1 MNSTNATLSD
11 QGTLTL
17 NGALTIDAGTFQL
30 ADGGTFAGATSI
42 TNAGTIEFAES
53 FTLAN
58 SITNTGTLQVDAGE
72 TLTLVGV
79 TISGG
84 TLSTASTGAI
94 DVTGTSTLSGMTV
107 NGGAIADSGTLNIAG
122 LVTLEGGANITGGA
136 MSIGSGATLDA
147 DTPSGSDTLIDVTVS
162 IANTGTLKVDPATG
176 AMLVLSGGTT
186 VTGGTLWIN
195 IAGTVQVGA
204 GGAALD
210 DVAVTDDKTLSIS
223 ASTTLSASSGTA
235 ITGGVISD
243 LGTLEANGGLVT
255 VSAGTSISGSG
266 NVEVTNSGTADFLD
280 AFNQAV
286 TFSGAGMLELAQ
298 STSFSAAVT
307 GFNSGSN
314 SGDVIDLQDVAYAVS
329 DYTVWTQTSTSG
341 NGSGT
346 LQVYDGTTLE
356 RTLNLA
362 GMYSSG
368 NFALTADSGTG
379 TEVIASPTT
388 VTVSGLTSGNAEQGD
403 LVMVSLG
410 ASLSNVTY
418 TWLLDGQVVLGD
430 STDSYTPAY
439 ADQGKTL
446 DVVVNFTD
454 PTTGNTDEVTGV
466 AGTVQANPN
475 DLHWNNSA
483 GGNWTTATD
492 WTPNTVPNSTTQIA
506 FIDASGTYTVNIT
519 STVTVGGL
527 TDASS
532 TATLEINGGTLNADG
547 AASITNLILTG
558 TNNGSGGGAG
568 TLQGS
573 GTVDITNTLTSS
585 GFAQMGGSGTTIL
598 DAGST
603 GSTLDF
609 GLSRTLEIGG
619 SATVLANNSVN
630 VGGDGGVGMVEVL
643 SGGTLTLQS
652 GSGESDAALAN
663 SGSGNS
669 VSNAGDLIESGSG
682 LRRIDVALTNTGTVD
697 AQSGTLDING
707 GGSSSGILQA
717 EAGATLA
724 FATGSFTLAANS
736 QLNDAGNLTVT
747 NNGTLTTD
755 PTDQV
760 SVSGALIVTSGGTLN
775 LNSAVT
781 PSSVTI
787 NGGTLNA
794 NATLTTATLTL
805 TGTNNGSGGGA
816 GTLGGSG
823 TVHVTGTFSASSFA
837 EMDGSGT
844 LVLDASSTGSTL
856 EGGVSRTVEVSG
868 SANIAANT
876 SIGLG
881 SDGGPGT
888 LEVLQGG
895 TLTLQSTAGESDAAI
910 NGSGSGNTF
919 SNAGTLIVSGGGQRN
934 VGVALS
940 NTGTVNIQSG
950 TLLLNAGG
958 SSSGTV
964 QAESGATIQF
974 GGGGGSG
981 GTTFTLAANSQLDDA
996 GNLSLIGSNTLTTDA
1011 TDQMSV
1017 GQTLT
1022 VNGGTLNANA
1032 SFTAADFTLTGTN
1045 NGSGGGA
1052 GLLSGSGTVDVSG
1065 TLTMSGFDGMEGSGT
1080 TILDAA
1086 STGSTLEGGLS
1097 RTLEIGGSASIQS
1110 NNAVT
1115 IGGEGAAG
1123 TLEILSGGTL
1133 TLLSGSGENSNAISN
1148 SGSGNSVSNT
1158 GTLIESGSGQR
1169 NIAVA
1174 LSNSGT
1180 IEVQSGTLD
1189 VTAAV
1194 SGTGSVQISGG
1205 GVAEFG
1211 NTFNENV
1218 AFSGAGTLELAQS
1231 YSGTISS
1238 FDEAGT
1244 SDTLGLALSAA
1255 RSGDAFTVT
1264 PNYNGT
1270 TTTLTVTDTTHTGSA
1285 SVVLAGNYSSAALVA
1300 QNLLWSASSS
1310 ATGVVT
1316 VTEAAPTADTWN
1328 DTTGNWATAAD
1339 WSTGVLPSASQ
1350 EAVLA
1355 SGAAYTVTLTG
1366 TQSPFSVLL
1375 NDGNATLSDQGTLAL
1390 TGSLTLAAG
1399 AFALT
1404 SSGTIIGG
1412 TITDAGSGMV
1422 FDGGTLQGP
1431 ITYEGTMNLTPAG
1444 SSVIVIGSL
1453 TTSGGGTSYLTLTG
1467 VGGTG
1472 PGAIN
1477 ISSNSYLY
1485 LDDSQTINNATI
1497 TLSGT
1502 NAYVEDNE
1510 TSAGN
1515 SANGGAPEVLT
1526 FGSSLIIDQTGASGI
1541 IGTTYDDAA
1550 ASNIVNDGTIN
1561 AQAGT
1566 LYIASGGTHAFGF
1579 TNAGAITVSAGT
1591 LEIEPTTFT
1600 NAAGGSITAD
1610 GGTTLY
1616 IGTSTATTWSNSGT
1630 VTIDSG
1636 AKLYMWG
1643 AFTTASLAGFT
1654 DNSTTTYLD
1663 GTLTNT
1669 GATLA
1674 LGSGGTFAPL
1684 TLVSGTII
1692 GGTITDA
1699 GSGMVFDG
1707 GTLQGPITY
1716 EGTMN
1721 LMPAGSSVIVIG
1733 SLTTSGGGT
1742 SYLTLT
1748 GVGGTGPGAI
1758 NIGSNSYL
1766 YLDDSQTINNAT
1778 ITLSGTNAYVEDNE
1792 TSAGNSANGGAPEV
1806 LTFGSSLIIDQ
1817 TGASGIIGTTYDDA
1831 AASNIV
1837 NDGTINAQAGTLYI
1851 ASGGTH
1857 AFGFTN
1863 AGAITVSAGTLEIEP
1878 TTFTNAAGGSIT
1890 ADGGT
1895 TLYIGTSTATTWSNS
1910 GTVTIDS
1917 GAKLYMWG
1925 AFTTA
1930 SLAGFTD
1937 NSTTTYL
1944 DGTLTNTGA
1953 TLALGSGGTFAPLTL
1968 VSGTIIGGTITDAGS
1983 GMVFDGGTLQGPI
1996 TYEGTMNLMPANSSV
2011 IVTGSL
2017 TTSGGG
2023 TSYLTL
2029 TGVGGTG
2036 PGAINI
2042 GSNSYLYL
2050 DDSQTI
2056 NNATITLSGT
2066 NAYVEDN
2073 ETSAGNSANGGTPEV
2088 LTFGSSLIIDQTG
2101 ASGII
2106 GTTYDDAAASNIV
2119 NDGTINAQ
2127 AGTLYIVSGGT
2138 HAFGF
2143 TNDGAIVISSGATAY
2158 IEPTTFNNGTGTVSF
2173 SGAGTLELGSTVTS
2187 FTETIG
2193 GFGAGAII
2201 DLKNLSYSAA
2211 DTTLWTQVTTGANAA
2226 GTLNI
2231 SNGSGT
2237 VLETLNLAGTY
2248 SQTGFTLQGDS
2259 GGGTSGDV
2267 ELLLNSAPTADNW
2280 TGAGG
2285 NSEWSNSANWS
2296 AGVPAANSEVSISS
2310 ATVTFD
2316 PSGSPDRVYSLSASS
2331 GSTLAIVNGA
2341 VLTVSTNVGNSGT
2354 IYVDGPYGDSG
2365 GGSLTID
2372 GTLTNSNFVQIG
2384 NGGGAT
2390 GTITAAGLDNTGTID
2405 IAGNGNTSPDLMNIA
2420 AVAPATWVGTLNI
2433 SGDGELEFASGEIAT
2448 IASGAQINLSGPQAW
2463 VADAGAVT
2471 GNTALAG
2478 LTSIAGQLQVA
2489 NGALLTTDGAL
2500 DNSGTIYVDGPYG
2513 DSGGGS
2519 LTIDGTLTNSNFVQI
2534 GNGGGAAGTITAAG
2548 LDNTG
2553 TIAIESGSTLS
2564 VSGSMTDEGMISGA
2578 GTLMLT
2584 GTYLKSVS
2592 DTTTISA
2599 AINNTGTVNVEA
2611 GTLELSGGLTNNGEL
2626 EVSGGALDVTT
2637 AIGGIGTI
2645 LFSSTG
2651 TFELANLSGFNDT
2664 FSGFGTTDTL
2674 DLGGFN
2680 STAGNTFTT
2689 STTYNGTD
2697 TTLTITDTTKG
2708 TSEFVTLVGNYT
2720 PPANVAWSAT
2730 SDGSGGADV
2739 IEASPTADNWV
2750 GTGTTTWGSG
2760 TNWSSG
2766 SAPGA
2771 TNEAEFTGT
2780 GSSAVTLSAA
2790 TSQSPFSVW
2799 LDNSNITIDDLGTLN
2814 LSGALTLT
2822 AGTFTLGG
2830 SGTIAGG
2837 TIVDQGSGLTFSGG
2851 TLSGV
2856 TYDGTL
2862 NLSANSSSV
2871 YVATSLTATGA
2882 NGTGAGTVNLTGTS
2896 DDIYFEGNQTF
2907 DNATINLGS
2916 ATGYADYI
2924 DNDDTNNTG
2933 SVLTLGPN
2941 LIINDNSYAYEYI
2954 GSTGSNHTG
2963 DGIVNEGTI
2972 NIEANDQSYY
2982 AYIDPYNFT
2991 NQGAI
2996 NVANGDTLYIEPTYN
3011 LTNTAT
3017 GEITVSGTGSKLYFS
3032 GGSGPISN
3040 AGAITVGAGATLY
3053 LGNSSSAV
3061 SNSGTITATDDTIYL
3076 YSYGSFSNTGTLSL
3090 TDSTIHLYGSYTTA
3104 QLAPLLND
3112 GDTLVIDGTLTNT
3125 AAILNVGPGTSL
3137 PSVVLASDGTISGG
3151 TIVDQGSGLTFSGG
3165 TLSGVTYDGT
3175 LNLSANSSSVYVATS
3190 LTATGANGTGAGTV
3204 NLTGTSDDI
3213 YFEGNQTFDNA
3224 TINLG
3229 SATGYADYIDNDDT
3243 NNTGSVLTLGPNLII
3258 NDNSYAY
3265 EYIGSTGS
3273 NHTGDGIVNE
3283 GTINIE
3289 ANDQSYY
3296 AYIDPYNFTNQGAI
3310 NVANGDT
3317 LYIEPTYNLTN
3328 TATGEI
3334 TVSGTGSKLYFSGGS
3349 GPISNA
3355 GAITVG
3361 AGATLYLGNSS
3372 SAVSNSGTITATD
3385 DTIYLYSYGSFSNT
3399 GTLSLTDSTIHL
3411 YGSYTTAQLA
3421 PLLNDGD
3428 TLVIDGTLTNTAAIL
3443 NVGPGTSLPS
3453 VVLASDGTI
3462 SGGTIVDQGSGLT
3475 FSGGTLSG
3483 VTYDGTLNLSANSS
3497 SVYVATSLTAT
3508 GANGT
3513 GAGTV
3518 NLTGT
3523 SDDIY
3528 FEGNQTF
3535 DNATINLGSATGYA
3549 DYIDNDDTNNTG
3561 SVLTLGPNLIINDN
3575 SYAYE
3580 YIGSTGS
3587 NHTGDGIVNE
3597 GTINIEANDQSYYA
3611 YIDPY
3616 NFTNQGAINVA
3627 NGDTLYIEPTY
3638 NLTNTATGEITVSGT
3653 GSKLYFSGGS
3663 GPISNAGAITVGAGA
3678 TLYLGNS
3685 SSAVSN
3691 SGTITATDDTI
3702 YLYSYGSFSNTGTLS
3717 LTDSTIHLYGSYTTA
3732 QLAPLLNDGDTLVI
3746 DGTLTNTAAILNVGP
3761 GTSLP
3766 SVVLASDGTIS
3777 GGTIVDQ
3784 GSGLTF
3790 SGGTLSG
3797 VTYDGTLNLS
3807 ANSSSVYVAT
3817 SLTATG
3823 ANGTGA
3829 GTVNLTGTS
3838 DDIYFEGNQ
3847 TFDNA
3852 TINLGSAT
3860 GYADY
3865 IDNDDTNNTGSVLTL
3880 GPNLIIND
3888 NSYAYE
3894 YIGSTGS
3901 NHTGDGIVNEGT
3913 INIEA
3918 NDQSYYAYIDPYNF
3932 TNQGAINVA
3941 NGDTLYIEPTY
3952 NLTNT
3957 ATGEITVSGTGSKL
3971 YFSGGSGPI
3980 SNAGAITVGAG
3991 ATLYLGNSSS
4001 AVSNSGTI
4009 TATDDTIYLYSYG
4022 SFSNTG
4028 TLSLTDSTIH
4038 LYGSYTT
4045 AQLAP
4050 LLNDG
4055 DTLVIDGT
4063 LTNTAAILNVG
4074 PGTSLPSVV
4083 LASDGTISGG
4093 TIVDQG
4099 SGLTFSGGTLSGVT
4113 YDGTLNLSANSSS
4126 VYVATSLTATGANG
4140 TGAGTVNLTGTSD
4153 DIYFEGNQTFDNATI
4168 NLGSATG
4175 YADYI
4180 DNDDT
4185 NNTGSVLTLGPNL
4198 IINDNS
4204 YAYEY
4209 IGSTGSNHTGD
4220 GIVNEGTINIEAND
4234 QSYYA
4239 YIDPYNFTN
4248 QGAINVANGDTLY
4261 IEPTYNLTNTA
4272 TGEITVSGTGSKLY
4286 IEPTSFTNN
4295 GTITLSNGATLD
4307 ITSPATGT
4315 GSYTIDASSTLEF
4328 NSTVASGATVYFG
4341 ASIGTLMLEQPS
4353 SFNGAIS
4360 ASSGSLASGDVIY
4373 LKGFNA
4379 TYTTATPTF
4388 NASSDTTSL
4397 LVTDPHDSLSVSLTL
4412 DGNYSAD
4419 TFIASS
4425 ASSGADIA
4433 DPPPAPTI
4441 VNGGSLDIS
4450 APSDDTVTFTGA
4462 TGSLVLNQPE
4472 SFTGQIIGFTGT
4484 APDAAHSDTI
4494 DLVGINYGSSQFAE
4508 LYNSVTGLLTV
4519 TDGTNSASITFDDFN
4534 ATLDFASDGNGGT
4547 LITDPPV
4554 NWFIWYYSECVAR
4567 LRNEV

>member
-1 MNSTNATLSD
+1 MLSPDSISVAVSVVGSNNPPVQVGQTLVATASITGDATDVASPIAYQWQALVNGVWTDVSGALAGNFDNGQPSSFLQLTQAELGGQFRVQASFTDDTGQQETVTSAATAAVVPVTPEITLPFTYAIENLTIVKGGSQVYDNSFTEAPPASPKIESSSGPTSIVFDTLGSFWSEGTVNGNPAAILSSSGVALSVLGTGNADVVALLNTNTSSAAANASQGLKVGVAFSVSSTFELTALPKGSYGMQLTDGTSTHSSDEVVSLVVQGFANGTTAVELLQENFATGSTTTLDSQTLTSTQLADDNQIEFTLTHTANASTVTGSFELLDNGVVDTTNPNSSIIFASLGTAFNSASGGNNWTRVAVLASTTPGVGVNYSAGQSVHVGQTLIASASTNDPAATLNYQWQESTNSSFTAGTITSIGADSSSYTLQSTDAGDFIRVVVSTSDPGNSSASETSAVTGQVAAAPMISVPGAQTLSQGQSTAIPNVSVSETGNATGETFTVTLTDTSGDLSANTLATGGGGTITGAGTTDLVISGTLGQLNADLTTLTDADATAGSDTITANATDSFDNSATTQTIGVTVTAGQNDNWINASGGTWTDIAHAAANWSTGAVPLASQAVMIGETGTYDVTIPSGQTAEVASLTLDSTNATLSD

-585 GFAQMGGSGTTIL
+585 GFAEMGGSGTTIL

-2237 VLETLNLAGTY
+2237 VLEN
-2248 SQTGFTLQGDS
+2248 SQSRRHLQ
-2259 GGGTSGDV
+2259 
-2267 ELLLNSAPTADNW
+2267 
-2280 TGAGG
+2280 
-2285 NSEWSNSANWS
+2285 
-2296 AGVPAANSEVSISS
+2296 
-2310 ATVTFD
+2310 
-2316 PSGSPDRVYSLSASS
+2316 PDRIHA
-2331 GSTLAIVNGA
+2331 
-2341 VLTVSTNVGNSGT
+2341 
-2354 IYVDGPYGDSG
+2354 PRR
-2365 GGSLTID
+2365 
-2372 GTLTNSNFVQIG
+2372 QRRR
-2384 NGGGAT
+2384 
-2390 GTITAAGLDNTGTID
+2390 
-2405 IAGNGNTSPDLMNIA
+2405 NI
-2420 AVAPATWVGTLNI
+2420 
-2433 SGDGELEFASGEIAT
+2433 
-2448 IASGAQINLSGPQAW
+2448 
-2463 VADAGAVT
+2463 
-2471 GNTALAG
+2471 
-2478 LTSIAGQLQVA
+2478 
-2489 NGALLTTDGAL
+2489 
-2500 DNSGTIYVDGPYG
+2500 
-2513 DSGGGS
+2513 
-2519 LTIDGTLTNSNFVQI
+2519 
-2534 GNGGGAAGTITAAG
+2534 
-2548 LDNTG
+2548 
-2553 TIAIESGSTLS
+2553 
-2564 VSGSMTDEGMISGA
+2564 
-2578 GTLMLT
+2578 
-2584 GTYLKSVS
+2584 
-2592 DTTTISA
+2592 
-2599 AINNTGTVNVEA
+2599 
-2611 GTLELSGGLTNNGEL
+2611 
-2626 EVSGGALDVTT
+2626 
-2637 AIGGIGTI
+2637 
-2645 LFSSTG
+2645 
-2651 TFELANLSGFNDT
+2651 
-2664 FSGFGTTDTL
+2664 
-2674 DLGGFN
+2674 
-2680 STAGNTFTT
+2680 
-2689 STTYNGTD
+2689 
-2697 TTLTITDTTKG
+2697 
-2708 TSEFVTLVGNYT
+2708 
-2720 PPANVAWSAT
+2720 
-2730 SDGSGGADV
+2730 
-2739 IEASPTADNWV
+2739 
-2750 GTGTTTWGSG
+2750 
-2760 TNWSSG
+2760 
-2766 SAPGA
+2766 
-2771 TNEAEFTGT
+2771 
-2780 GSSAVTLSAA
+2780 
-2790 TSQSPFSVW
+2790 
-2799 LDNSNITIDDLGTLN
+2799 
-2814 LSGALTLT
+2814 
-2822 AGTFTLGG
+2822 
-2830 SGTIAGG
+2830 
-2837 TIVDQGSGLTFSGG
+2837 
-2851 TLSGV
+2851 
-2856 TYDGTL
+2856 
-2862 NLSANSSSV
+2862 
-2871 YVATSLTATGA
+2871 
-2882 NGTGAGTVNLTGTS
+2882 
-2896 DDIYFEGNQTF
+2896 
-2907 DNATINLGS
+2907 
-2916 ATGYADYI
+2916 
-2924 DNDDTNNTG
+2924 
-2933 SVLTLGPN
+2933 
-2941 LIINDNSYAYEYI
+2941 
-2954 GSTGSNHTG
+2954 
-2963 DGIVNEGTI
+2963 
-2972 NIEANDQSYY
+2972 
-2982 AYIDPYNFT
+2982 
-2991 NQGAI
+2991 
-2996 NVANGDTLYIEPTYN
+2996 
-3011 LTNTAT
+3011 
-3017 GEITVSGTGSKLYFS
+3017 
-3032 GGSGPISN
+3032 
-3040 AGAITVGAGATLY
+3040 
-3053 LGNSSSAV
+3053 
-3061 SNSGTITATDDTIYL
+3061 
-3076 YSYGSFSNTGTLSL
+3076 
-3090 TDSTIHLYGSYTTA
+3090 
-3104 QLAPLLND
+3104 
-3112 GDTLVIDGTLTNT
+3112 
-3125 AAILNVGPGTSL
+3125 
-3137 PSVVLASDGTISGG
+3137 
-3151 TIVDQGSGLTFSGG
+3151 
-3165 TLSGVTYDGT
+3165 
-3175 LNLSANSSSVYVATS
+3175 
-3190 LTATGANGTGAGTV
+3190 
-3204 NLTGTSDDI
+3204 
-3213 YFEGNQTFDNA
+3213 
-3224 TINLG
+3224 
-3229 SATGYADYIDNDDT
+3229 
-3243 NNTGSVLTLGPNLII
+3243 
-3258 NDNSYAY
+3258 
-3265 EYIGSTGS
+3265 
-3273 NHTGDGIVNE
+3273 
-3283 GTINIE
+3283 
-3289 ANDQSYY
+3289 
-3296 AYIDPYNFTNQGAI
+3296 
-3310 NVANGDT
+3310 
-3317 LYIEPTYNLTN
+3317 
-3328 TATGEI
+3328 
-3334 TVSGTGSKLYFSGGS
+3334 
-3349 GPISNA
+3349 
-3355 GAITVG
+3355 
-3361 AGATLYLGNSS
+3361 
-3372 SAVSNSGTITATD
+3372 
-3385 DTIYLYSYGSFSNT
+3385 
-3399 GTLSLTDSTIHL
+3399 
-3411 YGSYTTAQLA
+3411 
-3421 PLLNDGD
+3421 
-3428 TLVIDGTLTNTAAIL
+3428 
-3443 NVGPGTSLPS
+3443 
-3453 VVLASDGTI
+3453 
-3462 SGGTIVDQGSGLT
+3462 
-3475 FSGGTLSG
+3475 
-3483 VTYDGTLNLSANSS
+3483 
-3497 SVYVATSLTAT
+3497 
-3508 GANGT
+3508 
-3513 GAGTV
+3513 
-3518 NLTGT
+3518 
-3523 SDDIY
+3523 
-3528 FEGNQTF
+3528 
-3535 DNATINLGSATGYA
+3535 
-3549 DYIDNDDTNNTG
+3549 
-3561 SVLTLGPNLIINDN
+3561 
-3575 SYAYE
+3575 
-3580 YIGSTGS
+3580 
-3587 NHTGDGIVNE
+3587 
-3597 GTINIEANDQSYYA
+3597 
-3611 YIDPY
+3611 
-3616 NFTNQGAINVA
+3616 
-3627 NGDTLYIEPTY
+3627 
-3638 NLTNTATGEITVSGT
+3638 
-3653 GSKLYFSGGS
+3653 
-3663 GPISNAGAITVGAGA
+3663 
-3678 TLYLGNS
+3678 
-3685 SSAVSN
+3685 
-3691 SGTITATDDTI
+3691 
-3702 YLYSYGSFSNTGTLS
+3702 
-3717 LTDSTIHLYGSYTTA
+3717 
-3732 QLAPLLNDGDTLVI
+3732 
-3746 DGTLTNTAAILNVGP
+3746 
-3761 GTSLP
+3761 
-3766 SVVLASDGTIS
+3766 
-3777 GGTIVDQ
+3777 
-3784 GSGLTF
+3784 
-3790 SGGTLSG
+3790 
-3797 VTYDGTLNLS
+3797 
-3807 ANSSSVYVAT
+3807 
-3817 SLTATG
+3817 
-3823 ANGTGA
+3823 
-3829 GTVNLTGTS
+3829 
-3838 DDIYFEGNQ
+3838 
-3847 TFDNA
+3847 
-3852 TINLGSAT
+3852 
-3860 GYADY
+3860 
-3865 IDNDDTNNTGSVLTL
+3865 
-3880 GPNLIIND
+3880 
-3888 NSYAYE
+3888 
-3894 YIGSTGS
+3894 
-3901 NHTGDGIVNEGT
+3901 
-3913 INIEA
+3913 
-3918 NDQSYYAYIDPYNF
+3918 
-3932 TNQGAINVA
+3932 
-3941 NGDTLYIEPTY
+3941 
-3952 NLTNT
+3952 
-3957 ATGEITVSGTGSKL
+3957 
-3971 YFSGGSGPI
+3971 
-3980 SNAGAITVGAG
+3980 
-3991 ATLYLGNSSS
+3991 
-4001 AVSNSGTI
+4001 
-4009 TATDDTIYLYSYG
+4009 
-4022 SFSNTG
+4022 
-4028 TLSLTDSTIH
+4028 
-4038 LYGSYTT
+4038 
-4045 AQLAP
+4045 
-4050 LLNDG
+4050 
-4055 DTLVIDGT
+4055 
-4063 LTNTAAILNVG
+4063 
-4074 PGTSLPSVV
+4074 
-4083 LASDGTISGG
+4083 
-4093 TIVDQG
+4093 
-4099 SGLTFSGGTLSGVT
+4099 
-4113 YDGTLNLSANSSS
+4113 
-4126 VYVATSLTATGANG
+4126 
-4140 TGAGTVNLTGTSD
+4140 
-4153 DIYFEGNQTFDNATI
+4153 
-4168 NLGSATG
+4168 
-4175 YADYI
+4175 
-4180 DNDDT
+4180 
-4185 NNTGSVLTLGPNL
+4185 
-4198 IINDNS
+4198 
-4204 YAYEY
+4204 
-4209 IGSTGSNHTGD
+4209 
-4220 GIVNEGTINIEAND
+4220 
-4234 QSYYA
+4234 
-4239 YIDPYNFTN
+4239 
-4248 QGAINVANGDTLY
+4248 
-4261 IEPTYNLTNTA
+4261 
-4272 TGEITVSGTGSKLY
+4272 
-4286 IEPTSFTNN
+4286 
-4295 GTITLSNGATLD
+4295 
-4307 ITSPATGT
+4307 
-4315 GSYTIDASSTLEF
+4315 
-4328 NSTVASGATVYFG
+4328 
-4341 ASIGTLMLEQPS
+4341 
-4353 SFNGAIS
+4353 
-4360 ASSGSLASGDVIY
+4360 
-4373 LKGFNA
+4373 
-4379 TYTTATPTF
+4379 
-4388 NASSDTTSL
+4388 
-4397 LVTDPHDSLSVSLTL
+4397 
-4412 DGNYSAD
+4412 
-4419 TFIASS
+4419 
-4425 ASSGADIA
+4425 
-4433 DPPPAPTI
+4433 
-4441 VNGGSLDIS
+4441 
-4450 APSDDTVTFTGA
+4450 
-4462 TGSLVLNQPE
+4462 
-4472 SFTGQIIGFTGT
+4472 
-4484 APDAAHSDTI
+4484 
-4494 DLVGINYGSSQFAE
+4494 
-4508 LYNSVTGLLTV
+4508 
-4519 TDGTNSASITFDDFN
+4519 
-4534 ATLDFASDGNGGT
+4534 
-4547 LITDPPV
+4547 
-4554 NWFIWYYSECVAR
+4554 R
-4567 LRNEV
+4567 RR